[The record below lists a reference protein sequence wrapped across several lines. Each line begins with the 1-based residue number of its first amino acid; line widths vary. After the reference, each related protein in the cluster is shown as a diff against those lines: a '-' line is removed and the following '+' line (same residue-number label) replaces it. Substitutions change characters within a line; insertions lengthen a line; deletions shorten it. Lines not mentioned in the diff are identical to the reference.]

1 MTLKQLDSATDSRV
15 GPTLGDLTMFK
26 LARLCEGLNCTRL
39 ADQAGRFMDLVCG
52 GWSQLPAK
60 ARPYWPSDITDDGT
74 PIEFS
79 VACEAGRVELRLL
92 AEPQRLPGT
101 LLSNWDEG
109 LSVNQRLLTEHG
121 ATLDRF
127 DRVRDIFAPCAS
139 DAARFALWH
148 AAVLG
153 QGGPGFKAYLNPRI
167 KGASNAPDLVENA
180 LRALALPDAWKFL
193 RHHQLPPGQF
203 VYFSLDLLA
212 AEQARVKVYAAY
224 ELSDVEA
231 LAGCLERSGLVAKQ
245 QMMEWTTSLAGTTPA
260 LDDRGIQICY
270 SFRSRLDK
278 PEMTLYVPVR
288 NHCANDAM
296 ALESAMQFMPPA
308 SRETVTTAV
317 RSMAGR
323 ELDAGRGLITYVA
336 LRPAPSGLRT
346 TLYLSPEVYSI
357 AAPRPASSAPRG
369 ARRHSGIR
377 QLIPGQ
383 LHESMPFGEVM
394 KIVEA
399 RRASLAVHPLLT
411 WLRSYEGSLTDVQ
424 RIAARVAFF
433 VMSFQDVLRLVRV
446 RTSDPF
452 LSGLAAD
459 HEQEDLG
466 HDRWYLQDLERL
478 GVKVTLRDLF
488 SKEASAVRD
497 IAYTQISD
505 VLGSR
510 SDCSR
515 LGVVLALEAAGAEFF
530 ESMIRFVERQ
540 NRSNGLSYFAR
551 RHQRVEQSHEILADE
566 AQQRLATMPV
576 PVSEVSEVLA
586 VVDRTFSTM
595 VSLADHLSS
604 ELGDSIDAAGVHRLE
619 EGAA

>member
-1 MTLKQLDSATDSRV
+1 MIPNRPQPGTESNARPS
-15 GPTLGDLTMFK
+15 LGHLTMSK
-26 LARLCEGLNCTRL
+26 LARLCEGLNCSHLTE
-39 ADQAGRFMDLVCG
+39 QAGRFMDLVCG
-52 GWSQLPAK
+52 GWSELPAQ

-79 VACEAGRVELRLL
+79 VACDADKVELRLL
-92 AEPQRLPGT
+92 AEAQRLPGT

-109 LSVNQRLLTEHG
+109 LNVNRRLVTEHG
-121 ATLDRF
+121 ANLDRF
-127 DRVRDIFAPCAS
+127 NRVSSIFAPSAS

-148 AAVLG
+148 AVALG
-153 QGGPGFKAYLNPRI
+153 QGSPGFKAYLNPRI
-167 KGASNAPDLVENA
+167 KGSGSAPDLVENA
-180 LRALALPDAWKFL
+180 LRALSMPDAWKFL
-193 RHHQLPPGQF
+193 RDQDAPAGEF

-224 ELSDVEA
+224 DLSDVEA
-231 LAGCLERSGLVAKQ
+231 LAGGLERAGLSTGRQ
-245 QMMEWTTSLAGTTPA
+245 IMEWTTSLAEATPA
-260 LDDRGIQICY
+260 LDNRGIQVCY
-270 SFRSRLDK
+270 SFRSRRDK

-288 NHCANDAM
+288 NHCANDAE
-296 ALESAMQFMPPA
+296 ALERAIRFVPPA
-308 SRETVTTAV
+308 CRDTLMNAV
-317 RSMAGR
+317 RKLAGR

-336 LRPAPSGLRT
+336 LRPGPSGART
-346 TLYLSPEVYSI
+346 TLYLSPEIYAI
-357 AAPRPASSAPRG
+357 AAPRPDHSELKG
-369 ARRHSGIR
+369 VRRHSGVR
-377 QLIPGQ
+377 QLFPGQ
-383 LHESMPFGEVM
+383 IHEAMPFGEVM

-399 RRASLAVHPLLT
+399 RRSSLAVHPLLT
-411 WLRSYEGSLTDVQ
+411 WLRSYEGSLADVQ

-433 VMSFQDVLRLVRV
+433 VMSFQDVLRLVRM
-446 RTSDPF
+446 TTTDPF

-478 GVKVTLRDLF
+478 GVKVTLRELF
-488 SKEASAVRD
+488 SKEASAIRD

-505 VLGSR
+505 VLSSR

-551 RHQRVEQSHEILADE
+551 RHQRVEQSHELLADE
-566 AQQRLATMPV
+566 AQARLAAMPV
-576 PVSEVSEVLA
+576 DVSEVPEVLA
-586 VVDRTFSTM
+586 VVERTFATM
-595 VSLADHLSS
+595 VSLADHLLV
-604 ELGDSIDAAGVHRLE
+604 ELGDSVDAAVVHRLE